1 MKAVDKSMSIFLV
14 VFFGISGAVITIM
27 AWLQPMPVSERILV
41 TFVGSVGLLVELVWG
56 LMIRLP
62 AKTDAK

>member
-1 MKAVDKSMSIFLV
+1 MDRSMSIFLV
-14 VFFGISGAVITIM
+14 VFFGVSGAVITTL

-41 TFVGSVGLLVELVWG
+41 TLVGSVGLLVALVRG
-56 LMIRLP
+56 LMIRSP